1 MYLQTKLSLA
11 FSHCHNDS
19 HSFHAAVFGL
29 FDSYMEEAL
38 HYMPL
43 YREFAL
49 ILRGLVSASITINM
63 VYSNDE

>member
-1 MYLQTKLSLA
+1 MYLQTKLSFV
-11 FSHCHNDS
+11 FSHCHNAS
-19 HSFHAAVFGL
+19 HSFHAVVFGL

-43 YREFAL
+43 FREFTL
-49 ILRGLVSASITINM
+49 ILRGLVSASITIHV